1 MQQPCVL
8 MVLTRNGVI
17 VNEHWLSQKLHTT
30 IFKLKDLLCPCHSTI
45 HPYFI
50 PSHEKTVYNDHHH
63 PPAVEHP
70 CDSLVFW
77 MSLIKSN
84 YSTTSQRQVPCCYC
98 VIQVKTVY
106 SGENNPTT
114 SNLGHLDLET
124 GQSSALARKREYF
137 GTNQSSRIAWDWRI
151 WGRDAQAT
159 KAPCAA
165 SGPPI
170 VGAG

>member
-1 MQQPCVL
+1 M
-8 MVLTRNGVI
+8 NI
-17 VNEHWLSQKLHTT
+17 
-30 IFKLKDLLCPCHSTI
+30 
-45 HPYFI
+45 
-50 PSHEKTVYNDHHH
+50 
-63 PPAVEHP
+63 
-70 CDSLVFW
+70 DSL
-77 MSLIKSN
+77 KSFTQQ
-84 YSTTSQRQVPCCYC
+84 YWKTYC
-98 VIQVKTVY
+98 VHVTRQYIPILSRATRRLYITIIIHRQWNILVILLYFECHWSNQITVLLVNDKCHAATALFK
-106 SGENNPTT
+106 SKRSTVARTTTTT